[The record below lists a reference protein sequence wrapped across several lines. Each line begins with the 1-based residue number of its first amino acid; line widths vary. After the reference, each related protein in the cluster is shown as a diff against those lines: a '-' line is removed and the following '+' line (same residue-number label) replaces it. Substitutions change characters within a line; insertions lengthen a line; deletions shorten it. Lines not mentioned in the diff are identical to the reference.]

1 MKSEYY
7 LTLKKNINEINN
19 INNEINFIEWN
30 NEDGPK
36 FDSIEEMKQFYEKL
50 SNNEFDYLFLESDKE
65 KIDLSGNKIIESYE
79 YFIDN
84 YFFYIYTFQK
94 DNDYITYMSVKNI
107 VENDVLNNLCGNK
120 VSDRE
125 LARDYFETLKND
137 ITTNNIEDIL
147 KTLIID
153 TDKILIQLKNR
164 LVKLTSEN

>member
-1 MKSEYY
+1 MKSEHY

-19 INNEINFIEWN
+19 INDEINFIEWN

-36 FDSIEEMKQFYEKL
+36 FDTVEEMKQFYEKV
-50 SNNEFDYLFLESDKE
+50 SNNEFDYFFTESEKE
-65 KIDLSGNKIIESYE
+65 KNDLLENKIIESYE
-79 YFIDN
+79 YFIDD

-125 LARDYFETLKND
+125 LACDYFETLKND

-147 KTLIID
+147 KDLIIK
-153 TDKILIQLKNR
+153 TDKTLIQLKNR
-164 LVKLTSEN
+164 LAKLTSEN

>member
-1 MKSEYY
+1 
-7 LTLKKNINEINN
+7 
-19 INNEINFIEWN
+19 
-30 NEDGPK
+30 
-36 FDSIEEMKQFYEKL
+36 MKQFYEKL

-79 YFIDN
+79 YFTDN

-164 LVKLTSEN
+164 W

>member
-1 MKSEYY
+1 MKSEHY

-19 INNEINFIEWN
+19 INDEINFIEWN

-36 FDSIEEMKQFYEKL
+36 FDTVEEMKQFYEKL
-50 SNNEFDYLFLESDKE
+50 SNDEFDYIFTGSDEE
-65 KIDLSGNKIIESYE
+65 KIDLPENKIIESYE
-79 YFIDN
+79 YFIDD

-107 VENDVLNNLCGNK
+107 VENDVLSNLCGNK

-125 LARDYFETLKND
+125 LARDYFESLKND

-147 KTLIID
+147 KSLIIK
-153 TDKILIQLKNR
+153 TDKTLIQLKNR
-164 LVKLTSEN
+164 LAKLTSEN

>member
-1 MKSEYY
+1 MKSEHY

-19 INNEINFIEWN
+19 INDEINFIEWN

-36 FDSIEEMKQFYEKL
+36 FDTVEEMKQFYEKV
-50 SNNEFDYLFLESDKE
+50 SNDEFDYIFTGSDEE
-65 KIDLSGNKIIESYE
+65 KIDLPENKIIESYE
-79 YFIDN
+79 YFIDD

-107 VENDVLNNLCGNK
+107 VENDVLSNLCGNK

-125 LARDYFETLKND
+125 LARDYFESLKND

-147 KTLIID
+147 KSLIIK
-153 TDKILIQLKNR
+153 TDKTLIQLKNR
-164 LVKLTSEN
+164 LAKLTSEN